1 MGLDMNTRRT
11 LTNEVSPR
19 YKQAGKKEKGAILDE
34 FCQNTGYRRKYAIH
48 LLTTWNTTLWANVDG
63 KLVRLKTGAS
73 GKRKKR
79 TGKVRYG
86 LEVIAVVRRIWE
98 EYDYRCGK
106 LLAPQIRLM
115 IDFLEQD
122 ELFGPLI
129 TADIK
134 AQLLTISGATIDRR
148 LQADRKKLSFKGRS
162 LTRPGT
168 LLKHQIPI
176 RAWFSWD
183 ERKPG
188 YFEMDTVSHCGT
200 SSYGEFCSTVNLTD
214 VSSGWVELRANR
226 NRAHSRVKQSII
238 DISRSLP
245 FPLKG
250 LDSDSGG
257 EFINHQVWQWCREN
271 NIEFTRGRPYRKNDN
286 CFVEQKNGDIVRKA
300 VGYHRY
306 DTDEETTALAEVYRY
321 RCPPVNF
328 WYPSIKV
335 TGKQRLENGRMKKN
349 GDSPKTPCQRL
360 LESPDLSTSVKEEL
374 KRRAAATNPVALKR
388 LENRAVTRL
397 LQIHKRKQGD
407 ALPTL
412 SDSHS

>member
-1 MGLDMNTRRT
+1 MGLDMHNRRT
-11 LTNEVSPR
+11 LANEVSPR
-19 YKQAGKKEKGAILDE
+19 YKHAGKKEKGAILNE
-34 FCQNTGYRRKYAIH
+34 FCRNTGYKRKYAVH
-48 LLTTWNTTLWANVDG
+48 LLTTWNTAHWVKLDG
-63 KLVRLKTGAS
+63 KLVRLKTGTP
-73 GKRKKR
+73 GKSKKR
-79 TGKVRYG
+79 TGKLRYG
-86 LEVIAVVRRIWE
+86 PEVIAVLRRIWE

-129 TADIK
+129 TSDIK
-134 AQLLTISGATIDRR
+134 AQLLTISPSTIDRI
-148 LQADRKKLSFKGRS
+148 LAADRKTLAFKGRS
-162 LTRPGT
+162 LTTPGT

-188 YFEMDTVSHCGT
+188 YFEMDTVSHCGV
-200 SSYGEFCSTVNLTD
+200 SSYGEFCSTLNLTD

-238 DISRSLP
+238 DIRASLP

-250 LDSDSGG
+250 VDSDSGG

-271 NIEFTRGRPYRKNDN
+271 SVEFTRGRPYRKNDN
-286 CFVEQKNGDIVRKA
+286 CFVEQKNGGIIRKA

-306 DTDEETTALAEVYRY
+306 DTDEETAALGEVYRLL
-321 RCPPVNF
+321 CPLVNF

-335 TGKQRLENGRMKKN
+335 TGKERLENGKLKKIY
-349 GDSPKTPCQRL
+349 DVPKTPYQRL
-360 LESPDLSTSVKEEL
+360 LESPDLSASVKEEL
-374 KRRAAATNPVALKR
+374 KRRAAAANPITLKR
-388 LENRAVTRL
+388 LEHQAAARL
-397 LQIHKRKQGD
+397 LQIHKQKQED
-407 ALPTL
+407 ALPPL
-412 SDSHS
+412 PDSHG